1 MAAVTPSGSGGTSLN
16 NDGWTMVGLNEAR
29 LPGAA
34 ISSSSTLTI
43 PDAAVVKFAALYW
56 SANVGPGE
64 QFTGDPTHARLLAPG
79 PDSTYQDL
87 TGEVLSV
94 VKEPVS
100 GSKSERTY
108 YESFKDVTAEVR
120 LGGAGKWSVA
130 DIAYAGNS
138 HTDRSPSYY
147 AGWALVVVYED
158 GHLATGNVTVFD
170 GAALVDS
177 ARDQTFT
184 IATDT
189 SSKLRVGVV
198 AWEGDRDIA
207 GDQLKVSAAGA
218 LASSG
223 VPLTPRRWDG
233 LAGLTSN
240 AFDSTAAGSDHPNS
254 FGVDVKGFY
263 SAVPPASSTTIR
275 ATSTQDR
282 YLLGG
287 LTTWAPAPPD

>member
-1 MAAVTPSGSGGTSLN
+1 
-16 NDGWTMVGLNEAR
+16 MVGLNEAR
-29 LPGAA
+29 LHGTA

-43 PDAAVVKFAALYW
+43 PDNAVVKFAALYW
-56 SANVGPGE
+56 SADVGPGE
-64 QFTGDPTHARLLAPG
+64 QFTGDPTQVRLLAPG
-79 PDSTYQDL
+79 LESHYQDL

-100 GSKSERTY
+100 GSNSVRTY
-108 YESFKDVTAEVR
+108 YESFKDVTTEVQ

-138 HTDRSPSYY
+138 HTDQSPSYY

-158 GHLATGNVTVFD
+158 GHLAAGNVTVFD
-170 GAALVDS
+170 GAALVGS

-184 IATDT
+184 IATDS

-198 AWEGDRDIA
+198 AWEGDRGIA
-207 GDQLKVSAAGA
+207 GDQLEVSAAGVP
-218 LASSG
+218 AS
-223 VPLTPRRWDG
+223 PLIPRSWDG
-233 LAGLTSN
+233 PPGLTSN
-240 AFDSTAAGSDHPNS
+240 AFDSTAVGSGHANS

-263 SAVPPASSTTIR
+263 PVVPPASSTTIR

-287 LTTWAPAPPD
+287 LTTWAPAPD

>member
-1 MAAVTPSGSGGTSLN
+1 VPSGFGVNSLN
-16 NDGWTMVGLNEAR
+16 NDSWPMVGLNEATPR
-29 LPGAA
+29 GAA
-34 ISSSSTLTI
+34 ISSSTTLTI
-43 PDAAVVKFAALYW
+43 PDAAEVQFAALYW

-64 QFTGDPTHARLLAPG
+64 QFTGDPTRVRLLAPG
-79 PDSTYQDL
+79 PGSTYQDL

-100 GSKSERTY
+100 GSNSERTY
-108 YESFKDVTAEVR
+108 YESFKDVTAEVQ

-147 AGWALVVVYED
+147 AGWALVVVYKD
-158 GHLATGNVTVFD
+158 GHLAPGNVTVFD

-177 ARDQTFT
+177 SRDQTFT
-184 IATDT
+184 IATDP
-189 SSKLRVGVV
+189 SSNLRVGVV
-198 AWEGDRDIA
+198 AWEGDRGIA
-207 GDQLKVSAAGA
+207 GDQLEVSAAGA
-218 LASSG
+218 PATSG
-223 VPLTPRRWDG
+223 MPLTPQPWDG
-233 LAGLTSN
+233 RTGVTNN
-240 AFDSTAAGSDHPNS
+240 AFDSTAVGSGHPNS

-287 LTTWAPAPPD
+287 LTTWAPAPTD